1 MKKNKILL
9 FIIFLFVCLTS
20 FSQVS
25 FRAKGPSVVGVNE
38 GFTVSYTINSN
49 SVSNFVEPAFR
60 GVRVLAGPMT
70 SSSSNTTI
78 INGHVSSS
86 VARTYSYTLACP
98 NAGTVIIP
106 AARIKANGQMIA
118 SNTLRITVSKN
129 PTTSQRRGNNQS
141 NYYNNQPS
149 FSYQKQQPQRQ
160 QKAQSI
166 GIDSKALFVRAIPN
180 KTNVVKGEEVV
191 VSYKLYTL
199 VPVSEYTI
207 EKIPSSMG
215 FWVEE
220 LDKQEDPHI
229 TTERLNG
236 QIYQVAT
243 LRKVI
248 VYPQKSGF
256 LTIKPMSL
264 SLVAHIQT
272 HSQRRFSTGDPFFDQ
287 FLNDPFFAQTATSY
301 QSVTKKL
308 FTNAITFN
316 VRELPQE
323 PNNFCGGV
331 GEFSLSS
338 SISTQK
344 TKAFDAFYIT
354 YTLSGNGNIT
364 LINSLPINLP
374 DEFQVSDPEIT
385 DNLTRTGAGLR
396 GTRTFRYLVIPRV
409 QGDFAIPPVNVSYFD
424 IEKGAYTTL
433 TTQGYKIHVDK
444 GNVDKNYAQQL
455 DQRAKYKNMDIEDD
469 LSLSIFGK
477 ERHIFDNPIIYFIP
491 FIFIFLLVIA
501 IIIGKEYIKQ
511 TSDVVNMKRKKATRV
526 AIKRLKKARKLLDK
540 GEIIGF
546 EDEIASA
553 LWTYLLDRFKMKRS
567 EFSIAS
573 CKSKLLEL
581 KVNSDVVENLGSI
594 LERCQYLRFSQDKE
608 QTADETLYNDTINVI
623 SSIEEQ
629 LKQIKKMN
637 KNNKKKDDDDF
648 HIIPTIILVF
658 AICFSNIIFAQDLE
672 KANHQYNIKN
682 YDSALV
688 LYQRI
693 AKITPS
699 KTAYSSIAAT
709 YFRKSDYANSILY
722 YEKALKMAPNDK
734 TIQLNINI
742 TRARLVGDCYIMPDF
757 VLVHWAKLISGSLP
771 LTLWLILMIGLFV
784 LFGVLFFLYFFSNKN
799 KQLLFYLSLS
809 CLILG
814 IISFSFGKVRQNIQN
829 DTSYAIVMKSNT
841 AMRQTKN
848 NSSKAIVILYK
859 GQKIKILDKED
870 NWIKV
875 RTEDRKEGFILDQ
888 DYKRI

>member
-1 MKKNKILL
+1 MKKNKVLV
-9 FIIFLFVCLTS
+9 FIIFLFICLTS

-25 FRAKGPSVVGVNE
+25 FRAKGPSVIGVNE
-38 GFTVSYTINSN
+38 GFTISYTINSN
-49 SVSNFVEPAFR
+49 SVSNFVEPSFR

-78 INGHVSSS
+78 INGHISSS
-86 VARTYSYTLACP
+86 VSRTYSYTLSCS
-98 NAGTVIIP
+98 NAGKIVIP
-106 AARIKANGQMIA
+106 PARIKANGRMIA
-118 SNTLRITVSKN
+118 SNSLSITVSKN
-129 PTTSQRRGNNQS
+129 PTSSQRRSNSQS
-141 NYYNNQPS
+141 YSSYSSPS
-149 FSYQKQQPQRQ
+149 FSYQQQQSQRQ
-160 QKAQSI
+160 QKPQSI
-166 GIDSKALFVRAIPN
+166 AIDNKALFVRAIPN
-180 KTNVVKGEEVV
+180 KTNVVKGEEIVI
-191 VSYKLYTL
+191 SYKLYTL

-207 EKIPSSMG
+207 EKIPSSIG
-215 FWVEE
+215 FWIEE
-220 LDKQEDPHI
+220 LDKQENPHI
-229 TTERLNG
+229 STERLNG

-308 FTNAITFN
+308 YTNAITFN
-316 VRELPQE
+316 VRELPPE
-323 PNNFCGGV
+323 PKDFCGGV
-331 GEFSLSS
+331 GKFSLSS

-344 TKAFDAFYIT
+344 TKAFDAFYLT

-364 LINSLPINLP
+364 LINNLPINLP

-385 DNLTRTGAGLR
+385 DNLQRTGNGLS
-396 GTRTFRYLVIPRV
+396 GTRTFRYLIIPRV
-409 QGDFAIPPVNVSYFD
+409 QGDFNIPPINISYYD
-424 IEKGAYTTL
+424 VTTGSYKTL
-433 TTQGYKIHVDK
+433 SAKGYKIHVDK
-444 GNVDKNYAQQL
+444 GNVDKNYAEQL
-455 DQRAKYKNMDIEDD
+455 DKRAKYKNMDIEDEM
-469 LSLSIFGK
+469 SSSSYGK
-477 ERHIFDNPIIYFIP
+477 ERHIFDNYIIYFIP
-491 FIFIFLLVIA
+491 LFIIFLLIIS

-511 TSDVVNMKRKKATRV
+511 TSDVVNMRRKKATRV
-526 AIKRLKKARKLLDK
+526 AIKRLKKARKILDK

-546 EDEIASA
+546 EDEIASS

-567 EFSIAS
+567 EFSIAT
-573 CKSKLLEL
+573 CKEKLLEL
-581 KVNSDVVENLGSI
+581 EVNNEVVENLGSI

-608 QTADETLYNDTINVI
+608 QTADETIYNDTINVI

-629 LKQIKKMN
+629 LKQNKKMK
-637 KNNKKKDDDDF
+637 KNNKNKNDNDF

-658 AICFSNIIFAQDLE
+658 AICFSNLIFGQDFE

-688 LYQRI
+688 LYQNI
-693 AKITPS
+693 AKVTPS
-699 KTAYSSIAAT
+699 KTVYSSIATT

-722 YEKALKMAPNDK
+722 YEKALKLAPNDN

-757 VLVHWAKLISGSLP
+757 ILVYWAKFISGCLS
-771 LTLWLILMIGLFV
+771 LTLWFILMIGLFV
-784 LFGVLFFLYFFSNKN
+784 SFGVLFFLYFFSNN
-799 KQLLFYLSLS
+799 HKQLLFYLSLS

-814 IISFSFGKVRQNIQN
+814 ILSFSFGKIRQDIQDDN
-829 DTSYAIVMKSNT
+829 SYAIVMKSNT

-848 NSSKAIVILYK
+848 NSSKAVVILYK
-859 GQKIKILDKED
+859 GQKIKILDQED
-870 NWIKV
+870 DWLKV
-875 RTEDRKEGFILDQ
+875 RTEDRKEGFIQDK